1 LFYFHSGV
9 LEASFNMLRSTKSI
23 KRYRKDL
30 GLLSTR
36 QQKHT
41 SDSIAEA
48 VAKIRE
54 MFPSRGRETI
64 RKELVMRYGIRASR

>member
-1 LFYFHSGV
+1 
-9 LEASFNMLRSTKSI
+9 M
-23 KRYRKDL
+23 

-41 SDSIAEA
+41 SDSIASS

-64 RKELVMRYGIRASR
+64 RKELAMRYSIQASRWVNNDVSIIRK